1 MNTENLRLAF
11 TKSKDITLSF
21 LGGMLSNTRVEPI
34 REDEGVMGIKAS
46 WIGNQRESSIAVDTG
61 EMNAKVKMETDE
73 PPTLEY
79 VQQGESRS
87 VSIKNINNI
96 TCSMDS
102 ETLDEF
108 VSPRGAAIAV
118 CVGAAAGLVG
128 WFIVSVMRAIAVK
141 TNEQNASTPAAIPTQ
156 EDVTTDDTPADEE

>member
-11 TKSKDITLSF
+11 AKSKDITLSF
-21 LGGMLSNTRVEPI
+21 LGGILSNTRVEAI
-34 REDEGVMGIKAS
+34 REDEGATGIKAS
-46 WIGNQRESSIAVDTG
+46 WIGNQGESSIAVDTG
-61 EMNAKVKMETDE
+61 ELNAKVKMETDN

-87 VSIKNINNI
+87 VSINNINNI

-118 CVGAAAGLVG
+118 CAGAAAGLVG
-128 WFIVSVMRAIAVK
+128 WFVVSVMRAIAVK
-141 TNEQNASTPAAIPTQ
+141 VNEQNESSVEVIPTQ
-156 EDVTTDDTPADEE
+156 EDDTTDDTPPDEE